1 VQGSECKV
9 KGKDAVGSCG
19 AQVADADEE
28 GERRTS
34 ILGVEAGRPTCK
46 WKGTMRARMAL
57 VPENLQ
63 APLLAR
69 PLR

>member
-1 VQGSECKV
+1 MQGKRQRCSRV
-9 KGKDAVGSCG
+9 VRS
-19 AQVADADEE
+19 QVADADEE

-57 VPENLQ
+57 VRRTYCTGTPSST
-63 APLLAR
+63 PT
-69 PLR
+69 